1 MGIRYYR
8 DMGTVV
14 PDTSS
19 FSPVTSSRHWMAG
32 LVASG
37 TILLF
42 YLVANWLLGRL
53 AAEYHPLAWWR
64 VWALG
69 VHPPAPVPRNVAHDV
84 PRQSCMTCRDSASRC
99 D

>member
-1 MGIRYYR
+1 MGILYYR
-8 DMGTVV
+8 DMSTVV

-64 VWALG
+64 VWASTRL
-69 VHPPAPVPRNVAHDV
+69 
-84 PRQSCMTCRDSASRC
+84 RQSLVMWRTTSPAKAA
-99 D
+99 